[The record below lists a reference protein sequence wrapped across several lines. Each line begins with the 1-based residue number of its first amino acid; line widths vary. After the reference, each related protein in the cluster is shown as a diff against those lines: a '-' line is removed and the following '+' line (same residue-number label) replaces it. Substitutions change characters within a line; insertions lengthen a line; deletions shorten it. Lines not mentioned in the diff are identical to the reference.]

1 MPDGRNAGVR
11 LVELFRQVCEPDE
24 FAEEALT
31 LAGAHLDRAEDCD
44 AAVTAHGVLI
54 SGTRGTLVA
63 NPAVAEARRERAA
76 AWAIVKTVM
85 PDPEQV
91 PDGLTGPDR
100 SAAARAMAR
109 ARWGVRGGPAA

>member
-1 MPDGRNAGVR
+1 MPKEENAGAR

-31 LAGAHLDRAEDCD
+31 LAGQHLDRAADCD
-44 AAVTAHGVLI
+44 TAVTAHGVLI
-54 SGTRGTLVA
+54 EGTRGTLVA

-76 AWAIVKTVM
+76 AWAIVKAVM
-85 PDPEQV
+85 PDPEQATAAV
-91 PDGLTGPDR
+91 SGADR